1 MFGTSG
7 VRGRVGD
14 EVTAALAL
22 DIGRALVTDGA
33 QTVVLGR
40 DARKS
45 GQTLSRA
52 VSAGITECGGNVIDV
67 GVQPTPTVARTVVRE
82 EADAGVVV
90 TASHNP
96 APDNGMKLWAADGR
110 AFGEDA
116 NARITELVEN
126 LFRNATEH
134 GGEDVSITV
143 GELDDGFYVEDTG
156 LGIPEDKQQAVFEA
170 GYSTAKD
177 GTGFGLTIVTQ
188 VAQAHGWSIRVAD
201 GPKDGARFEITNVEF
216 IAE

>member
-1 MFGTSG
+1 M
-7 VRGRVGD
+7 
-14 EVTAALAL
+14 
-22 DIGRALVTDGA
+22 
-33 QTVVLGR
+33 
-40 DARKS
+40 
-45 GQTLSRA
+45 
-52 VSAGITECGGNVIDV
+52 
-67 GVQPTPTVARTVVRE
+67 
-82 EADAGVVV
+82 
-90 TASHNP
+90 
-96 APDNGMKLWAADGR
+96 
-110 AFGEDA
+110 
-116 NARITELVEN
+116 
-126 LFRNATEH
+126 FRNATEH